1 MKKHLFTKVILALF
15 FSLVALNS
23 YGDIRHKY
31 SVLTEAYLYA
41 EPNLKSE
48 RLAYI
53 KDGKTFIVTPPEE
66 GVMWVKVDYKKQTGY
81 LYLKDLWLDRVLKS
95 GEDSKDF
102 FKKTEAIA
110 ANFESA
116 SDDDN
121 EWFRKAMIL
130 SVVALVLAAGA
141 FFLTKIDDE
150 IGAILSLITLTA
162 SSSIVCYMVF
172 GMGHL
177 SLYAW
182 EEVSTLISMASILA
196 ISAFTILATCR
207 TFKSISN
214 VFNLKIDWE
223 IGILIPAITGFLLML
238 DIDLYWDKS
247 NLILIAA
254 GILQLLFCIHI
265 ARKFTIRGMSLFV
278 IIPWLIISIAWLPLI
293 IHAAKIAGLIV
304 VVIMAAFILFSSLA
318 LIGMGGTFI
327 TETGKILKR
336 ILGGG
341 FVDKEGNPYE
351 DLGNGRARKKQ

>member
-1 MKKHLFTKVILALF
+1 MKKHLFTKVFLALF
-15 FSLVALNS
+15 FSLVAFTS

-41 EPNLKSE
+41 EPDLKSE
-48 RLAYI
+48 KLAYI
-53 KDGKTFIVTPPEE
+53 KDGKTFIVAPPEE
-66 GVMWVKVDYKKQTGY
+66 GAKWVKVDYKKQTGY

-102 FKKTEAIA
+102 FKKTEAVA

-130 SVVALVLAAGA
+130 SLVALVLAAGA

-150 IGAILSLITLTA
+150 IGCVLSLITLTA

-196 ISAFTILATCR
+196 ISAFTILATNR
-207 TFKSISN
+207 VFKGIDN
-214 VFNLKIDWE
+214 EFDLKIKWD
-223 IGILIPAITGFLLML
+223 IGILIPAITGLLLML

-247 NLILIAA
+247 NLILIVA

-265 ARKFTIRGMSLFV
+265 VRKFAIKGMSLL
-278 IIPWLIISIAWLPLI
+278 IIVPWLIISIAWLPLI
-293 IHAAKIAGLIV
+293 IHTAKIVGLIV
-304 VVIMAAFILFSSLA
+304 VVIITAIILFSSLT
-318 LIGMGGTFI
+318 LIGMGGSVI
-327 TETGKILKR
+327 TESGKILRR

-341 FVDKEGNPYE
+341 FVDKKGNPYE

>member
-1 MKKHLFTKVILALF
+1 MKKHLFTKGILALF
-15 FSLVALNS
+15 FSLIALTS
-23 YGDIRHKY
+23 YGDIHHKY

-41 EPNLKSE
+41 EPDLKSE
-48 RLAYI
+48 KLAYI
-53 KDGKTFIVTPPEE
+53 KDGKTFIVAPPEE
-66 GVMWVKVDYKKQTGY
+66 GAKWVKVNYKKQTGY

-95 GEDSKDF
+95 GEDSNDF
-102 FKKTEAIA
+102 FKKTEAVA
-110 ANFESA
+110 SNFESA

-150 IGAILSLITLTA
+150 IGCILSLITLTA

-182 EEVSTLISMASILA
+182 EEVSTLVSMASIIA
-196 ISAFTILATCR
+196 ICAFTILATSR
-207 TFKSISN
+207 VFKG
-214 VFNLKIDWE
+214 IDNEFDLEIKWD
-223 IGILIPAITGFLLML
+223 IGILIPAITGLLLML

-247 NLILIAA
+247 NLILIVA
-254 GILQLLFCIHI
+254 GILQLLFCMHI
-265 ARKFTIRGMSLFV
+265 VSKFKIKGMAFLL

-293 IHAAKIAGLIV
+293 IHTAKIAGLIV
-304 VVIMAAFILFSSLA
+304 VVIITAIILFNSLT
-318 LIGMGGTFI
+318 LIGMGGSVI

-341 FVDKEGNPYE
+341 FVDKKGNPYE
-351 DLGNGRARKKQ
+351 DLGNGRVRKKQ